1 MEDASGIVGGGRT
14 LVSGAQEVTVG
25 KECDGGV
32 CTWRYSI
39 PSVSQ
44 SRGHCGWRLLLV
56 RSSSR

>member
-1 MEDASGIVGGGRT
+1 M

-39 PSVSQ
+39 PSVSK
-44 SRGHCGWRLLLV
+44 SRGHCGRRLLLV
-56 RSSSR
+56 GSSSR